1 MTEQHE
7 SNLSA
12 FLSRYAAFLVAFF
25 TLAIVMAML
34 YSSSMNRIFQ
44 CILVVVVLVSGV
56 VIAGLLRNH
65 ERRHKKDLV
74 ELQQREENLSAIFN
88 SIGDAVIVTDIKG
101 NVVQLNPVAVELT
114 GWTMAEASGKPMDDV
129 FHIVNAQSREP
140 AVNPANRVFETGKI
154 VGLANHTML
163 IAKDGRKYHI
173 ADSAAPIR
181 ANDGTVTGVVLVFR
195 DVTENYQM
203 RSVIRESEQYLRS
216 VFRAAPTGIGVVVDR
231 ILTQV
236 NERICEITGYAEDEL
251 IGKSSRIL
259 YKDAVDYAYVGN
271 EKYHQIREIGTG
283 TVETQWQRKDGT
295 MIDVLLS
302 STPMVAEDLSKGV
315 TFTAL
320 DITHRKTIEKELHL
334 SLKKY
339 ESTFQTAPVWVVLS
353 GIESGR
359 YIEVN
364 NSFLELMGY
373 RQEEVIGK
381 SSLEL
386 QSWCDPEDR
395 QKIVEKINSEGSV
408 RNIEVQR
415 RTKSGKI
422 IDTLFSARPLRLE
435 NEEFLISVTQDI
447 SKWKQ
452 SENERVKLEEQF
464 QQVQKLESIGRLA
477 GGVAHDLNN
486 LLSPIIG
493 YGEML
498 LEDISAEDVHRD
510 SIQEIVNAGVR
521 ARNLVHQLLA
531 FSRKQTLE
539 YKQLDMNEVAN
550 GVEKLMRRTIREDI
564 EIQIITSPHP
574 LHILGDIGQI
584 EQMILNLAT
593 NASDAMPD
601 GGNMTIETLQVS
613 LDEEYAQRHQGV
625 KPGEYV
631 MLSVS
636 DTGCGM
642 DEETCRQ
649 IFEPFFSTKGKQG
662 TGLGLATVYGIAKQ
676 HGGNIWVY
684 SELGKGTTFNIFMPF
699 SGKIEI
705 ENELPEPIVL
715 DPGGAET
722 ILLVEDNDQVRSLVF
737 TILQRK
743 GYDVLVAEDGD
754 DALHILDQHK
764 GTLDLMLTDVVMP
777 GMNGKELFSRVI
789 ERYKH
794 LKVIYMSGYTAN
806 VIAHRG
812 ILDEGTDFIQKP
824 FSTQD
829 LAAKVREVLDRDRA
843 A

>member
-1 MTEQHE
+1 MTEQHV
-7 SNLSA
+7 SNLSR
-12 FLSRYAAFLVAFF
+12 FLSRYTAFLVAFF
-25 TLAIVMAML
+25 TLVIVMGML
-34 YSSSMNRIFQ
+34 YSSSMSRILQ
-44 CILVVVVLVSGV
+44 CILVVVVLVLGV
-56 VIAGLLRNH
+56 VIAGLLRHH
-65 ERRHKKDLV
+65 ERRHRNDLV
-74 ELQQREENLSAIFN
+74 ELQRREENLSAIFN

-114 GWTMAEASGKPMDDV
+114 GWTMTEALGKPMDNV
-129 FHIVNAQSREP
+129 FHIVNAQTRES
-140 AVNPANRVFETGKI
+140 AVNPASRVFETGKI

-163 IAKDGRKYHI
+163 IAKDGREYHI

-203 RSVIRESEQYLRS
+203 RSAIRESEQYIRS
-216 VFRAAPTGIGVVVDR
+216 VFRVAPTGIGVVVDR

-236 NERICEITGYAEDEL
+236 NERICEMTDYTEDEL
-251 IGKSSRIL
+251 IGQSSRIF
-259 YKDAVDYAYVGN
+259 YVSDADYAF
-271 EKYHQIREIGTG
+271 GTG
-283 TVETQWQRKDGT
+283 TVETQWIRKDGAV
-295 MIDVLLS
+295 IDVLLS
-302 STPMVAEDLSKGV
+302 STPMDAENLSRGV

-320 DITHRKTIEKELHL
+320 DITHRKQIEKELHL

-373 RQEEVIGK
+373 RQDEVIGK

-386 QSWCDPEDR
+386 ESWCDPEDR
-395 QKIVEKINSEGSV
+395 QRIVEKIHREGAV
-408 RNIEVQR
+408 RNMEVQR
-415 RTKSGKI
+415 KTKSGKI
-422 IDTLFSARPLRLE
+422 LDTLFSARPLRLE

-452 SENERVKLEEQF
+452 SENEKVKLEEQF

-498 LEDISAEDVHRD
+498 LEDTSAEDVRRE

-539 YKQLDMNEVAN
+539 YKQLDMNEVAS

-564 EIQIITSPHP
+564 EIQIITSPQP

-601 GGNMTIETLQVS
+601 GGNMTIETLQVL
-613 LDEEYAQRHQGV
+613 LDEEYAKRHQGV

-649 IFEPFFSTKGKQG
+649 VFEPFFSTKGKQG

-684 SELGKGTTFNIFMPF
+684 SELDKGTTFKIFLPF
-699 SGKIEI
+699 SGEMEI
-705 ENELPEPIVL
+705 EKEPSEPIIT
-715 DPGGAET
+715 DPGGTET
-722 ILLVEDNDQVRSLVF
+722 ILLVEDNEQVRNLVF

-743 GYDVLVAEDGD
+743 GYAVLVAEDGKE
-754 DALHILDQHK
+754 ALDILDRHR
-764 GTLDLMLTDVVMP
+764 GVLDLMLTDVVMP
-777 GMNGKELFSRVI
+777 GMNGKELFNKVI
-789 ERYKH
+789 EKHEH

-829 LAAKVREVLDRDRA
+829 LAVKVREVLDRNKVV
-843 A
+843 